1 MRLTEPR
8 QTFILEM
15 ALAVNGPVPTAR

>member
-1 MRLTEPR
+1 MRLAEPR